1 MIGWLQGILI
11 DKGADHV
18 VVNVGGVGYQAFAH
32 ARLLASMSE
41 GDAIELTIETHVRED
56 HIHLFG
62 FENAAERE
70 WFRALTGVERV
81 GAKVALAILG
91 TLTPEQMLTAI
102 MAKDTRAFTQV
113 SGVGAKM
120 GDRLVMELKDKALK
134 LPVDASIA
142 PASPIAEPIAPKS
155 AAKKPR
161 KKSKKETSGEAQT
174 APSSNASLIND
185 AASALVNL
193 GYSRSEALTWVT
205 GCLQDESFENVDAL
219 ITASLRK
226 AS

>member
-1 MIGWLQGILI
+1 MIGWLQGIVI
-11 DKGADHV
+11 YKGADHV
-18 VVNVGGVGYQAFAH
+18 VVNVQGVGYQAFAH
-32 ARLLASMSE
+32 ARLLANMSE
-41 GDAIELTIETHVRED
+41 GDAITLTIETHVRED

-91 TLTPEQMLTAI
+91 TLTPEQMLMAI

-134 LPVDASIA
+134 LPVEASIMA
-142 PASPIAEPIAPKS
+142 ASPSANNVAELITPKKKGGKKTAVKAS
-155 AAKKPR
+155 A
-161 KKSKKETSGEAQT
+161 TEAT
-174 APSSNASLIND
+174 SNASLIND

-205 GCLQDESFENVDAL
+205 GCLQDDTFENVDAL

>member
-1 MIGWLQGILI
+1 MIGYLQGICLSKATDTVLI
-11 DKGADHV
+11 
-18 VVNVGGVGYQAFAH
+18 NVAGVGYEVFSH
-32 ARLLASMSE
+32 PRLLASLAE
-41 GDAIELTIETHVRED
+41 GDGVELTIETHVRED

-62 FENAAERE
+62 FQNTAERE
-70 WFRALTGVERV
+70 WFRALLGVERV

-91 TLTPEQMLTAI
+91 ALTPQQMLMAI

-134 LPVDASIA
+134 LPVDCDIPATSPTAQPITPIQKSNKKAENRSAS
-142 PASPIAEPIAPKS
+142 
-155 AAKKPR
+155 
-161 KKSKKETSGEAQT
+161 ETHST
-174 APSSNASLIND
+174 NANATLMND

-205 GCLQDESFENVDAL
+205 QCLQDGSADNLDTL
-219 ITASLRK
+219 ITESLRR
-226 AS
+226 AG

>member
-1 MIGWLQGILI
+1 MIGWLQGFVI
-11 DKGADHV
+11 DKGTDHV

-32 ARLLASMSE
+32 QRLLASLAT
-41 GDAIELTIETHVRED
+41 GDAVELTIETHVRED

-70 WFRALTGVERV
+70 WFRALLGVERV

-91 TLTPEQMLTAI
+91 TLTPEQMLMAI
-102 MAKDTRAFTQV
+102 MAKDTRAFTQI

-120 GDRLVMELKDKALK
+120 GERLVMELKDKALK
-134 LPVDASIA
+134 LPIDGSIPA
-142 PASPIAEPIAPKS
+142 ASPIAEPITTKKKGGKNS
-155 AAKKPR
+155 AAPTENNN
-161 KKSKKETSGEAQT
+161 SA
-174 APSSNASLIND
+174 LMND

-193 GYSRSEALTWVT
+193 GYSRSEALTWVMQ
-205 GCLQDESFENVDAL
+205 CLQEGSFNSVDAL
-219 ITASLRK
+219 ITESLRK

>member
-1 MIGWLQGILI
+1 MIGYLQGIILG
-11 DKGADHV
+11 KSADTAII
-18 VVNVGGVGYQAFAH
+18 NVAGVGYEIFSH
-32 ARLLASMSE
+32 TRLLATLTE
-41 GDAIELTIETHVRED
+41 GDAVELTIETHVRED

-70 WFRALTGVERV
+70 WFRALTNVERV

-120 GDRLVMELKDKALK
+120 GERLVMEMKDKALK
-134 LPVDASIA
+134 LPIDSSLKAA
-142 PASPIAEPIAPKS
+142 PPIAQPIEVKDKN
-155 AAKKPR
+155 KKNS
-161 KKSKKETSGEAQT
+161 KKSKKVTSGNSTTE
-174 APSSNASLIND
+174 SSSKGTLIND

-193 GYSRSEALTWVT
+193 GYTRSEALTWVT
-205 GCLQDESFENVDAL
+205 QTLQENTIDDLDSL
-219 ITASLRK
+219 ITESLRR